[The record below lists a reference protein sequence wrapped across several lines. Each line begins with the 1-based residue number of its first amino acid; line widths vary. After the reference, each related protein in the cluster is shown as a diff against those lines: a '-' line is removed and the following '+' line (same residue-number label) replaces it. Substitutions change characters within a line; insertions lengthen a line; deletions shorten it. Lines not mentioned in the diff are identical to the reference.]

1 MQVSCPSF
9 CLRQLAC
16 QINSNKANKIGDIGD
31 LVEQTQASISSLFSR
46 VNHHTS
52 MNRQVTLKNGKTV
65 IQQYENIAALQNA
78 NKFSAVHSNN
88 IIRQSFY
95 CLVRNAS
102 VPGKAL

>member
-1 MQVSCPSF
+1 MHVAVCMQVLCPSF

-88 IIRQSFY
+88 IIRQSFI
-95 CLVRNAS
+95 A
-102 VPGKAL
+102 